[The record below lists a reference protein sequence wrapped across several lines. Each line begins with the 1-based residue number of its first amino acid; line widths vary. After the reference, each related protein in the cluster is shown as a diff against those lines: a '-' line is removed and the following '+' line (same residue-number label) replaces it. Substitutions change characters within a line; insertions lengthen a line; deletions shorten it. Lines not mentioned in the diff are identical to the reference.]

1 MEFKISEPIANF
13 HKSVDTGNWDK
24 LFEKAGEKN
33 EFTKFNV
40 TQFKIALKRI
50 CYLWNKDIKSRNF
63 VKHLIANFFPLNSFN
78 KVMNFGNDVISANKN
93 VCVLTDTKLAS
104 IRQIA
109 EVRTSLIVYKAA
121 LEVTLT
127 EEEKKQALD
136 KYNQKLNTVPE
147 EIINGKFAY
156 GSETSDKFMSIEA
169 MYALTVFIQNFILID
184 NEIKFTVNKRKIKL
198 ANKEIPKKQRL
209 NNKQINEITRVNT
222 FGMTSHISKDTFNKL
237 KDLKEEIDRK
247 SKTDNKSDNI
257 NKYNDK
263 YNNKPYKSK

>member
-1 MEFKISEPIANF
+1 MEFKISEPIVNF

-24 LFEKAGEKN
+24 LFEKTGDKN

-93 VCVLTDTKLAS
+93 ICALTDTKLAS
-104 IRQIA
+104 IRQITEA
-109 EVRTSLIVYKAA
+109 RASLVLLNAGIEYAD
-121 LEVTLT
+121 T
-127 EEEKKQALD
+127 EEKKGQAIN
-136 KYNQKLNTVPE
+136 KYNQKLNTFPE

-169 MYALTVFIQNFILID
+169 MYALTIFVQNFILID

-198 ANKEIPKKQRL
+198 ANKGIPKKQRL
-209 NNKQINEITRVNT
+209 NNKQINEITRANT
-222 FGMTSHISKDTFNKL
+222 FGMSSHISKDTFNKL
-237 KDLKEEIDRK
+237 KDLKEEINRK
-247 SKTDNKSDNI
+247 SKIDNKSDNI
-257 NKYNDK
+257 KYIDK